1 MKMGAMGFWLLV
13 AALAFLLLYFALQKY
28 TMAVDEREFL
38 ALPKVE
44 IYPQFCDYIDEKIK
58 ALQTEVQDDANLLKE
73 SENKDI
79 FLEKL
84 GDLSRKLTFIQTM
97 NLSKKNDELWQSEL
111 FSFLKELEALIEFY
125 YKEGEARADLLREN
139 LMQKFQNLQG

>member
-28 TMAVDEREFL
+28 VVAVDEGEFL

-58 ALQTEVQDDANLLKE
+58 ALQAEVQEDSALLKE
-73 SENKDI
+73 SENKGI

-111 FSFLKELEALIEFY
+111 FGFLKELEALIEFY
-125 YKEGEARADLLREN
+125 YKQGEARADLLREN
-139 LMQKFQNLQG
+139 LMQKFQDLQG